1 MDQDERF
8 LPVGSV
14 RVMWSEADPVLLLR
28 IKAALSLLYPPPAPH
43 WLLFP
48 VHSFNWT
55 EGWRGSRDV
64 CLCRSASEQHEDEHE
79 LICPCWSADSK
90 VGQPSFFDF
99 TTKEESIHHRPIA
112 IAIAIVPSHHRP
124 IAIAIVPLRHRAIA
138 PSPHCHRTITTT
150 PSHQRPIA
158 RHHVPSSAITRHQ
171 APSRAITPPH
181 VKLNII
187 TM

>member
-1 MDQDERF
+1 MDQDKRF

-79 LICPCWSADSK
+79 LICPCWSSDSK

-112 IAIAIVPSHHRP
+112 IAIAIAIVPSHHRP
-124 IAIAIVPLRHRAIA
+124 IA

-158 RHHVPSSAITRHQ
+158 RHHVPSRAITCHRT
-171 APSRAITPPH
+171 PSRAIKRHHAPSRLLT
-181 VKLNII
+181 
-187 TM
+187 